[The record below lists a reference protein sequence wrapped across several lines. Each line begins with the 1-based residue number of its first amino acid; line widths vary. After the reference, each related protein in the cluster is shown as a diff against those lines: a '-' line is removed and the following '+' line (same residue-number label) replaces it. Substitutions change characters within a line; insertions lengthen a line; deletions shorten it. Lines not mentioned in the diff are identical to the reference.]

1 MSELIDRQALKDKL
15 KRWDECDPYEFV
27 EIALHAVDDAPTI
40 DASPWHRVEEGLPDE
55 VGSYLVYAPTYI
67 GGSSSAKECKAGV
80 MFARWLKGG
89 HWSIEVGYYKR
100 PGCVT
105 HWMPIEPP
113 KEGV

>member
-1 MSELIDRQALKDKL
+1 MSDLIDKAVLMEKMHKYGFTAPDMTVHEFIE
-15 KRWDECDPYEFV
+15 DE
-27 EIALHAVDDAPTI
+27 LPTI
-40 DASPWHRVEEGLPDE
+40 PAPRWVRCEDELPDE

-105 HWMPIEPP
+105 HWMPLPEPP
-113 KEGV
+113 KEDA